1 MKILETDRLIL
12 RQLVV
17 EDATFI
23 FALLND
29 PGWLRFIGD
38 RGIRTL
44 DDARNYI
51 LQGPVAMYARYGFG
65 LYLTVRKQDGVP
77 IGLCGLLKRDG
88 LADVDI
94 GYAFLPQFRGQGY
107 AAEAA
112 AAVMAYGKNVL
123 ELARIVAI
131 TAPDNERSAKVLE
144 KLGLTFTKMITLP
157 GDESAVKLFT
167 PIAHG

>member
-1 MKILETDRLIL
+1 
-12 RQLVV
+12 V
-17 EDATFI
+17 EDDAFI
-23 FALLND
+23 FDLLND

-51 LQGPVAMYARYGFG
+51 LQGPVAMYARHGFG
-65 LYLTVRKQDGVP
+65 LYLTARKQDGVP
-77 IGLCGLLKRDG
+77 MGLCGLLKRDG

-112 AAVMAYGKNVL
+112 AAVMDYGKNVL
-123 ELARIVAI
+123 GLARIVAI
-131 TAPDNERSAKVLE
+131 TAPGNERSAKVLE
-144 KLGLTFTKMITLP
+144 KLGLSFTKMVTLP

-167 PIAHG
+167 PIANG

>member
-1 MKILETDRLIL
+1 LKILETDRLIL

-51 LQGPVAMYARYGFG
+51 LQGPVAMYARYSFG

-131 TAPDNERSAKVLE
+131 TAPDNERSARVLNKV
-144 KLGLTFTKMITLP
+144 GLTFTEMVTLP

>member
-23 FALLND
+23 FDLLND

-38 RGIRTL
+38 RGIHTL

-51 LQGPVAMYARYGFG
+51 LQGPVAMYARHGFG

>member
-1 MKILETDRLIL
+1 LKILETDRLVL

-17 EDATFI
+17 EDDAFI
-23 FALLND
+23 FDLLND

-51 LQGPVAMYARYGFG
+51 LQGPVAMYARHGFG
-65 LYLTVRKQDGVP
+65 LYLTARKQDGVP
-77 IGLCGLLKRDG
+77 MGLCGLLKRDG

-112 AAVMAYGKNVL
+112 AAVMDYGKNVL
-123 ELARIVAI
+123 GLARIVAI

-144 KLGLTFTKMITLP
+144 KLGLSFTKMVTLP

-167 PIAHG
+167 PIANG

>member
-1 MKILETDRLIL
+1 LKILETDRLVL

-17 EDATFI
+17 EDDAFI
-23 FALLND
+23 FDLLND

-51 LQGPVAMYARYGFG
+51 LQGPVAMYARHGFG
-65 LYLTVRKQDGVP
+65 LYLTARKQDGVP
-77 IGLCGLLKRDG
+77 MGLCGLLKRDG

-112 AAVMAYGKNVL
+112 AAVMDYGKNVL
-123 ELARIVAI
+123 GLARIVAI
-131 TAPDNERSAKVLE
+131 TAPGNERSAKVLE
-144 KLGLTFTKMITLP
+144 KLGLSFTKMVTLP

-167 PIAHG
+167 PIANG

>member
-1 MKILETDRLIL
+1 MKILETDRLVL

-23 FALLND
+23 FDLLND

-51 LQGPVAMYARYGFG
+51 LQGPVAMYDRHGFG
-65 LYLTVRKQDGVP
+65 LYLTARKQDGVP

-112 AAVMAYGKNVL
+112 AAVMEYGKNVL
-123 ELARIVAI
+123 ELVRIVAI
-131 TAPDNERSAKVLE
+131 TAPGNERSAKVLE
-144 KLGLTFTKMITLP
+144 KVGLTFTKMITLP

-167 PIAHG
+167 PIENQ

>member
-1 MKILETDRLIL
+1 LKILETDRLTL
-12 RQLVV
+12 RQLTV
-17 EDATFI
+17 EDDAFI
-23 FALLND
+23 FTLLND

-38 RGIRTL
+38 RGVYTL

-51 LQGPVAMYARYGFG
+51 LQGPVAMYARHGFG
-65 LYLTVRKQDGVP
+65 LYLTARKQDNVA

-107 AAEAA
+107 AYEAA
-112 AAVMAYGKNVL
+112 AAVMRYGKNGL
-123 ELARIVAI
+123 GLARIVAI
-131 TAPDNERSAKVLE
+131 TAPDNERSARVLE
-144 KLGLTFTKMITLP
+144 KLGLTFTEMITLP

-167 PIAHG
+167 PGDE

>member
-1 MKILETDRLIL
+1 MKILETDRLVL

-51 LQGPVAMYARYGFG
+51 LQGPVAMYARHGFG
-65 LYLTVRKQDGVP
+65 LYVTARKQDGVP

-112 AAVMAYGKNVL
+112 TAVMAYGKNVL
-123 ELARIVAI
+123 GLARIVAI

-144 KLGLTFTKMITLP
+144 KLGLAFTEMITLP

-167 PIAHG
+167 PIVHG

>member
-1 MKILETDRLIL
+1 MKILETDRLVL

-51 LQGPVAMYARYGFG
+51 LQGPVAMYARHGFG
-65 LYLTVRKQDGVP
+65 LYVTARKQDGVP

-94 GYAFLPQFRGQGY
+94 GYAFLPQFRGQGSQ
-107 AAEAA
+107 
-112 AAVMAYGKNVL
+112 G
-123 ELARIVAI
+123 
-131 TAPDNERSAKVLE
+131 
-144 KLGLTFTKMITLP
+144 G
-157 GDESAVKLFT
+157 
-167 PIAHG
+167 

>member
-51 LQGPVAMYARYGFG
+51 LQGPVAMYARHGFG
-65 LYLTVRKQDGVP
+65 LYVTARKQDGVP

-112 AAVMAYGKNVL
+112 TAVMAYGKNVL
-123 ELARIVAI
+123 GLARIVAI

-144 KLGLTFTKMITLP
+144 KLGLTFTEMITLP

-167 PIAHG
+167 PIVHD

>member
-1 MKILETDRLIL
+1 LKILETDRLIL

-23 FALLND
+23 FDLLND

-38 RGIRTL
+38 RGIHTL

-51 LQGPVAMYARYGFG
+51 LQGPVAMYARHGFG

>member
-1 MKILETDRLIL
+1 LKILETDRLIL

>member
-51 LQGPVAMYARYGFG
+51 LQGPVAMYARHGFG
-65 LYLTVRKQDGVP
+65 LYLAARKQDGVP

>member
-38 RGIRTL
+38 RGICTL

-51 LQGPVAMYARYGFG
+51 LQGPVAMYARHGFG
-65 LYLTVRKQDGVP
+65 LHLTARKQDGVP